1 MKLEFNLNS
10 LIINGNILL
19 SPFQSKNKLISENL
33 PWEEWIRND
42 NEVVSCRIILV
53 DKKSKSKVFLIVTF
67 ISPINDNSLLCS
79 WYLSPENL
87 MNGEQK
93 KPEGKVT
100 KSLRKWFFDKTKVE
114 IPIGG
119 DWGHIDAV
127 YDHWNTVGVIACN
140 YRYSFKSESEWE
152 KYRKINEF

>member
-42 NEVVSCRIILV
+42 NEVVSYRIILV

-93 KPEGKVT
+93 T
-100 KSLRKWFFDKTKVE
+100 
-114 IPIGG
+114 
-119 DWGHIDAV
+119 
-127 YDHWNTVGVIACN
+127 
-140 YRYSFKSESEWE
+140 
-152 KYRKINEF
+152 